1 MTNAE
6 LLSEIDARIKH
17 VDDRVTTVITAV
29 KLALEVS
36 TESIEKSISA
46 SLVGQREV
54 LESYR
59 KVIKG
64 LERGLK

>member
-1 MTNAE
+1 MIE
-6 LLSEIDARIKH
+6 
-17 VDDRVTTVITAV
+17 AV
-29 KLALEVS
+29 KQALEVS
-36 TESIEKSISA
+36 TESIEKSINA

-54 LESYR
+54 LESYK